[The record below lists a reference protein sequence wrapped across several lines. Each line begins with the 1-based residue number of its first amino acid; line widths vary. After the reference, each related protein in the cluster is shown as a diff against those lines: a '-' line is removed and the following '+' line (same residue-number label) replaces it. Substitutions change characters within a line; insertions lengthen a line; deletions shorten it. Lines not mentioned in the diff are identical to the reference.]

1 MQRPIVVV
9 VAFNLVGSSSGAEKK
24 IGGRTMF
31 RPESVVAHKRRTGET
46 IVQTGRCLYNE
57 AMSFT
62 WPSSTVLFSPQTTF
76 VYGSLYR
83 VGLSILVLLV
93 GVFVAR
99 KITSAIRKI
108 ARSLFKQKTVAE
120 SPLGTLFDTTQSLK
134 GSGVVSHI
142 IFWTIMLLFLSI
154 AGEILG
160 ITLFTNF
167 VSLILGYI
175 PMLLSALIV
184 LGFGVVIS
192 GVVERVVKKQ
202 FKRLAPQQSVLA
214 GTLASYFTLSLF
226 ALIALSELGIAS
238 DFILV
243 LFAGF
248 VMATA
253 LSIGLAIG
261 LGAKDLVRDSL
272 TNMVNEEKQRRQG

>member
-1 MQRPIVVV
+1 MT
-9 VAFNLVGSSSGAEKK
+9 A
-24 IGGRTMF
+24 
-31 RPESVVAHKRRTGET
+31 
-46 IVQTGRCLYNE
+46 IVQKASGLYNE
-57 AMSFT
+57 VMSLNWIPSTALFT
-62 WPSSTVLFSPQTTF
+62 PQTAV

-83 VGLSILVLLV
+83 VALSVLVLLI

-99 KITSAIRKI
+99 KITGVIRHI
-108 ARSLFKQKTVAE
+108 AKSLFHRKSVVE
-120 SPLGTLFDTTQSLK
+120 SPLGTLFDTSQALK
-134 GSGVVSHI
+134 GSGVISHVV
-142 IFWTIMLLFLSI
+142 FWVIMLLFLSI

-175 PMLLSALIV
+175 PMVLSALIV

-192 GVVERVVKKQ
+192 GVVERLVKKQ

-226 ALIALSELGIAS
+226 GLIALSELGIAS

-253 LSIGLAIG
+253 LSIGLAVG

-272 TNMVNEEKQRRQG
+272 TNMVNEEKQRRQAP